1 MEQASENHPFS
12 PQETDT
18 DTEFDADS
26 HKVPPGPSK
35 KAKVH
40 VDTQ

>member
-1 MEQASENHPFS
+1 MEQASENYPFS
-12 PQETDT
+12 SQETDT
-18 DTEFDADS
+18 DTESNAES
-26 HKVPPGPSK
+26 REVPPGPSK